1 MLVISK
7 MFLINSIVH
16 DLDKLDVLRALMF
29 GISWYFLLTSRV
41 YKALFFKGVVIPP
54 FRLLCGKVGNIRIP
68 EKLACVADAKGEGDG
83 EVKREKN
90 NPRDLGSPSFN
101 SLPLSKPATQAS
113 KNTWVQNIPE
123 IWEPFIE
130 QQPYRSMKFICF
142 FWKPCGLAWRCLW
155 LTVHDRDIKVISLT
169 VLTPFGRN
177 LLLDR
182 YREYPRS
189 PPSFDDGNRVFYTPK
204 IDHSLSLD
212 TPYSFWFWKRFR
224 CHFRLILSG
233 QEPGSDV
240 TLHSDLCVHQA

>member
-1 MLVISK
+1 MLDISK

-41 YKALFFKGVVIPP
+41 YKPLFFKGVVFPP

-68 EKLACVADAKGEGDG
+68 SKLAYVADTKGGGEGRG
-83 EVKREKN
+83 RLRGRRIIS
-90 NPRDLGSPSFN
+90 RDLGSPSFN
-101 SLPLSKPATQAS
+101 SLPLSKPATQAT

-155 LTVHDRDIKVISLT
+155 LTVHDRDIKLISLT

-177 LLLDR
+177 LLLGR

-189 PPSFDDGNRVFYTPK
+189 PPSFDDGN
-204 IDHSLSLD
+204 
-212 TPYSFWFWKRFR
+212 
-224 CHFRLILSG
+224 
-233 QEPGSDV
+233 
-240 TLHSDLCVHQA
+240 